1 MWRCEDCSEKNED
14 AFKTCWQCESPREA
28 QARGEVSSATRILAE
43 ALAQIPFHVELPD
56 SDTVQEPDDAHTA
69 LVAFLAEHHL
79 CSRCGARGAEVGYL
93 TLGSQPGPAGPISSH
108 QRLLAA
114 SCRDCGST
122 GFFNSTILEREGKG
136 REILARIFGV
146 SL

>member
-14 AFKTCWQCESPREA
+14 AFKTCWQCQSAREG
-28 QARGEVSSATRILAE
+28 QGEASRATRILAE

-56 SDTVQEPDDAHTA
+56 DSEALDADDAHMA

-79 CSRCGARGAEVGYL
+79 CFRCGARGAEVGYL
-93 TLGSQPGPAGPISSH
+93 SLASQPGPAGPISSH

-122 GFFNSTILEREGKG
+122 SFFNSTILEREGCG
-136 REILARIFGV
+136 REILARIFSV
-146 SL
+146 SH